1 MYIRAIPNVN
11 VNPNVNIN
19 PNINVNPNLDANF
32 DANFD
37 ANIGADF
44 DANISNINTDAN
56 INTNANAN
64 VNANTNVNADANVNA
79 NTNANVNANTN
90 ANVNANTN
98 ANVNANTNANVN
110 ADANVNANTNANVNA
125 NTNANVNADAN
136 VNANTNANVNADA
149 NVNTD
154 ANVNANANA
163 NLDQNANAQQ
173 QGFLRRNWGKL
184 LGGLSAL
191 GIAALVTKRFLDKNG
206 KSSETKRIYNDK
218 DGYVVVEY
226 TRSIKFCKGDTA
238 TLSDTTT
245 DPNLDGEYDIKS
257 TDGSYK
263 VTLDIKKKID
273 KEGNGK
279 ITCHTTWDNTLS
291 CTLVDLGT
299 GAAGGAGNFLNNFI
313 AQLLDKLGLLEFFDK
328 VKDVAKAVLI
338 GGAVLVSLWLLFK
351 VFAIVSIFMPS
362 RKSEPSSSSVQETK
376 QVSPSQRLTR
386 YRF

>member
-1 MYIRAIPNVN
+1 MIYPFEISSNYMYIRAIPNVN

-125 NTNANVNADAN
+125 
-136 VNANTNANVNADA
+136 DA

-154 ANVNANANA
+154 ANVNANA